1 MNQAYVPPEG
11 LEGFHDEILQGGEA
25 LVAVSSFEYP
35 NADDVSDVIGQL
47 REIVAGWGLMGMW
60 VTTQVAGGDYVTTK
74 NMRVVRTTFLP
85 LIVCHA
91 QSLTVK
97 TVS

>member
-11 LEGFHDEILQGGEA
+11 IEGFHDEILQGGEA

-35 NADDVSDVIGQL
+35 NADAVSNVIGQL

-60 VTTQVAGGDYVTTK
+60 VTTQVAGGITLQLRICK
-74 NMRVVRTTFLP
+74 
-85 LIVCHA
+85 
-91 QSLTVK
+91 
-97 TVS
+97 